1 MSRNKDRL
9 GQRSKATSSDPV
21 PSPGFGGPD
30 GPLIFETPSE
40 FVDLPTRGVFYPPDH
55 PLHNKEQVEIKH
67 MTAKEE
73 DILASKALLK
83 KGLAI
88 DRFLQSVIKDHNINV
103 ADLYVGDRNAILI
116 AARITGYGEE
126 YTTQVTCPNCM
137 TVTKFSFDLGEQVL
151 AEGALSSDSG
161 IKITERG
168 TILLTLPGLK
178 VDVELRMLTGKTESY
193 LTRLAISKKGKDRVD
208 SSLTDML
215 KTIIVSVN
223 GRTDST
229 TIESL
234 VNHLPARDSKLI
246 RDTYAKAVPNISLKQ
261 RFECSSC
268 SLEDE
273 MEVPL
278 NAEFFWPKQ

>member
-9 GQRSKATSSDPV
+9 GQRSSPTGGNPV
-21 PSPGFGGPD
+21 GSPTLGGSD

-40 FVDLPTRGVFYPPDH
+40 FVDLPTRGIFYPPDH
-55 PLHNKEQVEIKH
+55 PLHKVEQVEIKH

-73 DILASKALLK
+73 DILASKSLLK
-83 KGLAI
+83 KGVAI
-88 DRFLQSVIKDHNINV
+88 DRFLQSVIKDRNIDVN
-103 ADLYVGDRNAILI
+103 DLYVGDRNAILI

-126 YTTQVTCPNCM
+126 YTTQITCPNCI
-137 TVTKFSFDLGEQVL
+137 TVNKFSFDLGIQ
-151 AEGALSSDSG
+151 
-161 IKITERG
+161 KITEGVTPEDTDVKITEKG
-168 TILLTLPGLK
+168 TLLLHLPVMK
-178 VDVELRMLTGKTESY
+178 VDIELRMLTGKTESY
-193 LTRLAISKKGKDRVD
+193 LTRLSLSKKGKDKVD
-208 SSLTDML
+208 SSLTDMM
-215 KTIIVSVN
+215 KTIIVSVS

-234 VNHLPARDSKLI
+234 VNHLPARDSQYLRKI
-246 RDTYAKAVPNISLKQ
+246 YAKSVPNVSLRQ
-261 RFECSSC
+261 NFECSSC

>member
-9 GQRSKATSSDPV
+9 GQRSKAASSDPV
-21 PSPGFGGPD
+21 ASPGYGGSD

-40 FVDLPTRGVFYPPDH
+40 FVDLPTRGSFYAPDH
-55 PLHNKEQVEIKH
+55 PLHNKDQIEIKH

-83 KGLAI
+83 KGVAI
-88 DRFLQSVIKDHNINV
+88 DRFLQSVIKDRNIDV
-103 ADLYVGDRNAILI
+103 KDLYVGDRNAILI
-116 AARITGYGEE
+116 AARVTGYGEE

-137 TVTKFSFDLGEQVL
+137 SVTKFSFDLGEQKIT
-151 AEGALSSDSG
+151 EGALAEDSD
-161 IKITERG
+161 IKITDSG
-168 TILLTLPGLK
+168 TLLLSLPAMK
-178 VDVELRMLTGKTESY
+178 IDVELRMLTGKTESY
-193 LTRLAISKKGKDRVD
+193 LTRLTISKKGKDRVD

-215 KTIIVSVN
+215 KTVIVSVA
-223 GRTDST
+223 GRTDTT

-234 VNHLPARDSKLI
+234 VNHLPASDSQYL
-246 RDTYAKAVPNISLKQ
+246 RNTYAKAIPNVSLRQ
-261 RFECSSC
+261 NFECSSC
-268 SLEDE
+268 ALEDE

>member
-9 GQRSKATSSDPV
+9 GQRSKATSSDPA
-21 PSPGFGGPD
+21 PSPGFGGSD
-30 GPLIFETPSE
+30 GPLIFETPSD

-55 PLHNKEQVEIKH
+55 PLHNKEQIEIKH

-73 DILASKALLK
+73 DILASKSLLK
-83 KGLAI
+83 KGVAL
-88 DRFLQSVIKDHNINV
+88 DRFLQSVIKNRNINV
-103 ADLYVGDRNAILI
+103 GDLYVGDRNAILI

-126 YTTQVTCPNCM
+126 YTTQVTCPNCV
-137 TVTKFSFDLGEQVL
+137 TVNKFSFDLSHQTL
-151 AEGALSSDSG
+151 SEGALADDSD
-161 IKITERG
+161 IEITDRG
-168 TILLTLPGLK
+168 TLLVTLPTLN
-178 VDVELRMLTGKTESY
+178 VDVELKMLTGKTESY
-193 LTRLAISKKGKDRVD
+193 LTRLGISKRGKDKVD

-215 KTIIVSVN
+215 KTIIISVS
-223 GRTDST
+223 GRTDAIS
-229 TIESL
+229 IGSL
-234 VNHLPARDSKLI
+234 VEHLPARDSKHI
-246 RDTYAKAVPNISLKQ
+246 RDEYNKAIPNVSMRQ

>member
-1 MSRNKDRL
+1 LSRNKDRL
-9 GQRSKATSSDPV
+9 GQRSKATSSDPA

-40 FVDLPTRGVFYPPDH
+40 FVDLPTRGAFYPPDH
-55 PLHNKEQVEIKH
+55 PLHKVEQIEIKH

-83 KGLAI
+83 KGVAI
-88 DRFLQSVIKDHNINV
+88 DRFLQSVIKDRNINV
-103 ADLYVGDRNAILI
+103 NDLYVGDRNAILI

-137 TVTKFSFDLGEQVL
+137 TVNKFSFDLGEQTL
-151 AEGALSSDSG
+151 SEGALAEDAD
-161 IKITERG
+161 IKTTEKG
-168 TILLTLPGLK
+168 TLLLTLPTLN
-178 VDVELRMLTGKTESY
+178 VDVELRMLTGKAESY

-215 KTIIVSVN
+215 KTIIVSVS
-223 GRTDST
+223 GRTDSA

-234 VNHLPARDSKLI
+234 VNHLPARDSKHI
-246 RDTYAKAVPNISLKQ
+246 RNIYSKAVPNVSLKQ
-261 RFECSSC
+261 GFECSSC

>member
-1 MSRNKDRL
+1 LSRNKDRL
-9 GQRSKATSSDPV
+9 GQRS
-21 PSPGFGGPD
+21 SPTGGNPAGSPTLGGSD
-30 GPLIFETPSE
+30 GPLIFETPSG

-83 KGLAI
+83 KGVAI
-88 DRFLQSVIKDHNINV
+88 DRFLQSVIKNRNIDVN
-103 ADLYVGDRNAILI
+103 DLYVGDRNAILI
-116 AARITGYGEE
+116 AARITGYGED
-126 YTTQVTCPNCM
+126 YTTQITCPNCM
-137 TVTKFSFDLGEQVL
+137 SVTKFSFDLSEQTL
-151 AEGALSSDSG
+151 SEGALAEDAD
-161 IKITERG
+161 IKVTENG
-168 TILLTLPGLK
+168 TLMLSLPVLK
-178 VDVELRMLTGKTESY
+178 VDVELRMLTGKSESY
-193 LTRLAISKKGKDRVD
+193 LTRLAISKKGKDKVD

-215 KTIIVSVN
+215 KTVIVSVS

-234 VNHLPARDSKLI
+234 VNHLPARDSQYI
-246 RDTYAKAVPNISLKQ
+246 RHTYSKAVPNVSLRQK
-261 RFECSSC
+261 FECSSC